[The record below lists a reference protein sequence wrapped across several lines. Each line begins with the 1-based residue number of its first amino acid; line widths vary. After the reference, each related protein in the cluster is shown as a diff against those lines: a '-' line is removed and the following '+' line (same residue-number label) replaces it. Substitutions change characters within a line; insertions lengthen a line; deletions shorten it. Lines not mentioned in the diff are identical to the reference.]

1 MISTA
6 WLRKRREHWTLLD
19 SLLKR
24 SEASGLNSLRHD
36 EVQQL
41 ALLYRQAAADLSAI
55 RKDPAGGSYSKYLG
69 TLLSRAHNTIY
80 GAQRDR
86 RGGIV
91 AFFARDYPN
100 IFLRNINYVMAAFI
114 IFLLGSAVGAILTFR
129 DADFALAVLGPR
141 MIETIEK
148 REMWTH
154 SIVAIKPVASGSIM
168 TNNLAVAFSMFS
180 AGITAG
186 IGTFLLTLFNGLL
199 MGVIS
204 SACFVSGMSVKLW
217 SFVVPH
223 GSLELPAIFI
233 AAGAGFRI
241 SHGLL
246 FPGHLSR
253 RDSLLVAGSD
263 GVKLLLGVIPMLVI
277 AGLIEGFISP
287 TSLPIGLKFITGA
300 ALFALLTFYLTS
312 PLWSARRKPRSVPAP

>member
-1 MISTA
+1 MISTS
-6 WLRKRREHWTLLD
+6 WLRKRREHWTQLD

-55 RKDPAGGSYSKYLG
+55 RKDPAGGSYSNYLG

-86 RGGIV
+86 RGSMV
-91 AFFARDYPN
+91 TFFAREYPN

-114 IFLLGSAVGAILTFR
+114 IFLLGSVIGAILTFR
-129 DADFALAVLGPR
+129 DADFALAVLGPK
-141 MIETIEK
+141 MVETIDK

-154 SIVAIKPVASGSIM
+154 SIVAIKPVASSAIM

-204 SACFVSGMSVKLW
+204 SACFASGMSAKLW

-233 AAGAGFRI
+233 AAGAGFRVG
-241 SHGLL
+241 HGLL

-287 TSLPIGLKFITGA
+287 ISLPMSLKFVTGTGLFILL
-300 ALFALLTFYLTS
+300 ALYLMSPVWFAR
-312 PLWSARRKPRSVPAP
+312 PKA